1 MDEGGGVM
9 DLNIASN
16 IGDFMHGHQFCIIW
30 NLTITDHLYSLCFF
44 Y

>member
-16 IGDFMHGHQFCIIW
+16 IGDFMHVISFVSSG
-30 NLTITDHLYSLCFF
+30 T
-44 Y
+44 